1 MTTTITEKVYSRND
15 PPGSY
20 RDAVDP
26 QMELPSF
33 RDNPQLKLAI
43 SGTFSSGKSTTT
55 EALSIATGI
64 PRTHAKTSRQ
74 LLVDLVPGKTVM
86 ELNAMELV
94 KLGLRRFEERVH
106 NEAGPG
112 PFISDGGVFHEW
124 VYFEARMRVG
134 INPGATWWFQTI
146 KKIVGLP
153 VKHFYQRYTDTLGD
167 ITRNRAKRIY
177 DAYVHLPVEFD
188 MEPDGHRPVS
198 EPFRRL
204 SDDLLVAAIED
215 LQIPYRVV
223 GGTVAERVTTIIEL
237 FDLPTVMSV
246 EDAIAE
252 AQTRV
257 RHDLDD
263 LKADARYHEAQR
275 QKSLWRQLSYAM
287 RY

>member
-1 MTTTITEKVYSRND
+1 M
-15 PPGSY
+15 
-20 RDAVDP
+20 A
-26 QMELPSF
+26 LPSF
-33 RDNPQLKLAI
+33 RDNPRLKLAI

-55 EALSIATGI
+55 EALSIATGL

-106 NEAGPG
+106 NESGPG

-134 INPGATWWFQTI
+134 INPGATWWFQWI
-146 KKIVGLP
+146 KKAVGFP
-153 VKHFYQRYTDTLGD
+153 VKRFYQRYTDTLGD
-167 ITRNRAKRIY
+167 ITRARAKRIY

-204 SDDLLVAAIED
+204 SDDLLIAALED
-215 LQIPYRVV
+215 LEIPYRVV
-223 GGTVAERVTTIIEL
+223 GGTIAERVTTIIEL
-237 FDLPTVMSV
+237 FDLPIAVPV
-246 EDAIAE
+246 EEAIEQARH
-252 AQTRV
+252 RV
-257 RHDLDD
+257 ATDLDD
-263 LKADARYHEAQR
+263 LKADARFHEAQR
-275 QKSLWRQLSYAM
+275 EKSLYRRISYAL

>member
-1 MTTTITEKVYSRND
+1 MTAIAEISTRRT
-15 PPGSY
+15 GSAQSMKE
-20 RDAVDP
+20 RVAP
-26 QMELPSF
+26 TMPLPSF
-33 RDNPQLKLAI
+33 QEHPGLKLAI

-106 NEAGPG
+106 NESGSG

-134 INPGATWWFQTI
+134 INPGATWWFQLI
-146 KKIVGLP
+146 KKVMGLP
-153 VKHFYQRYTDTLGD
+153 VKRFYQRYTDTLGE
-167 ITRNRAKRIY
+167 ITRARSKRIY

-204 SDDLLVAAIED
+204 SDDLLIAALED
-215 LQIPYRVV
+215 LKIPYRVV
-223 GGTVAERVTTIIEL
+223 GGSIPERVKTIVEL
-237 FDLPTVMSV
+237 FELPVVMPI
-246 EDAIAE
+246 EDAIAK
-252 AQTRV
+252 AQERV
-257 RHDLDD
+257 KTDLDD
-263 LKADARYHEAQR
+263 LKADARFHEAQR
-275 QKSLWRQLSYAM
+275 QKSLLRRIQYAM